1 MVKLTEEHRL
11 VDIPALNRYRIGDKV
26 IVDASADN
34 DRFEG
39 VIIGIELQRLH
50 GSNYLVPSLTLL
62 HDGYTTDGFKPD
74 DCRKVEPD
82 IVRPAT
88 VNFNDR
94 VLVRLTEHGRRI
106 LEERHEEMRQKLP
119 SYPSYVP
126 RKTNDEGQVSFQI
139 WDLMNTFGP
148 HMHLGSNKLPIE
160 ADLTFPS
167 LSAKEPLA

>member
-11 VDIPALNRYRIGDKV
+11 IDIPALNRYRIGDKV
-26 IVDASADN
+26 IVDADAEN

-39 VIIGIELQRLH
+39 IVLGIELRFWAGALE
-50 GSNYLVPSLTLL
+50 PCITLL
-62 HDGYTTDGFKPD
+62 DNGYVTDGFKPD

-82 IVRPAT
+82 VVRPAT

-94 VLVRLTEHGRRI
+94 VLVRLTEHGHRI

-119 SYPSYVP
+119 SYPTYVP
-126 RKTNDEGQVSFQI
+126 RKTDADGQVSFQI

-148 HMHLGSNKLPIE
+148 HMHLGSTKLPIE

-167 LSAKEPLA
+167 LSAKEPSA